1 MPTNGF
7 TNSKSAPAAPDSK
20 KKLILGSVAGLTILI
35 AGFLLLRGGGDD
47 GPTVDPKLAE
57 KASQIEANLR
67 AVSRLKFVSVFRPAP
82 ELFLIRP
89 KSIDRRNPRNRV
101 AFRRSENEPSISIT
115 PPHRLHAH

>member
-20 KKLILGSVAGLTILI
+20 KKPILGSVAGLTILI

-67 AVSRLKFVSVFRPAP
+67 AVSPAQPPAPAPAP
-82 ELFLIRP
+82 EPVPGVPAEPAP
-89 KSIDRRNPRNRV
+89 KSLRGGK
-101 AFRRSENEPSISIT
+101 
-115 PPHRLHAH
+115 